1 MNSIPKKI
9 NKCKIQK
16 ETVLYIEKYFQEYRY
31 SKMIPLQLLFDLLN
45 NSLSNNQIDI
55 YEKKY

>member
-9 NKCKIQK
+9 NKGKLNK

-55 YEKKY
+55 YKKKY

>member
-1 MNSIPKKI
+1 MNNIPKKI
-9 NKCKIQK
+9 NKCRIHKD
-16 ETVLYIEKYFQEYRY
+16 TVLYIEKYYQEYRY

>member
-1 MNSIPKKI
+1 VNNIPKKI
-9 NKCKIQK
+9 NKCRIHKD
-16 ETVLYIEKYFQEYRY
+16 TVLYIEKYYQEYRY

>member
-9 NKCKIQK
+9 NKNKIHK

-45 NSLSNNQIDI
+45 NNLSNNQIDI

>member
-9 NKCKIQK
+9 NKFKLNK

-55 YEKKY
+55 YKKKY